1 MHWEQVETRLA
12 KPPGLRF
19 FKNTVQFDAAVLLL
33 LTREEN
39 PKILL
44 TRRAAH
50 LKSHAGE
57 VSLPGGK
64 KEHPERYPA
73 DTALRE
79 TWEEVGIPRES
90 IRLIADLGVQKAK
103 SGVRVRPV
111 VGLID
116 AQPQL
121 IIDSGEVAHA
131 FWVPLQDLIQTPIKP
146 HRINYRGMNLDT
158 SAWHLQEEVIWGMTG
173 RILSDFLNRIGVKNR
188 FRLWW
193 C

>member
-12 KPPGLRF
+12 KTPGLRY

-64 KEHPERYPA
+64 KEHPERSPA

-90 IRLIADLGVQKAK
+90 IRLIGDLGVQRAK

-116 AQPQL
+116 AQPKL
-121 IIDSGEVAHA
+121 IVDSGEVAHA
-131 FWVPLQDLIQTPIKP
+131 FWVPLQDLIHTPIKP
-146 HRINYRGMNLDT
+146 HRVNYRGMNLDT

-188 FRLWW
+188 FRLWR